1 MPEVLHSDKA
11 VRVARVTAR
20 AQVVFAD
27 NPRMGRSHAVA
38 IACHWSLWKGMIAL
52 GKRGAAK

>member
-1 MPEVLHSDKA
+1 MAIRLSVL
-11 VRVARVTAR
+11 R
-20 AQVVFAD
+20 ASRPAPKWSSLD